1 MLQVY
6 ALATAFHSLEIPYL
20 ISLIV
25 DSGFKVV
32 LKNLF
37 DEHSNENL
45 QKVLDC
51 IFIKRYKTKITI
63 NNYKV
68 LDNDSHRIFLY
79 ILNECIYLQ
88 MV

>member
-1 MLQVY
+1 MFQVC

-20 ISLIV
+20 ISLIGH
-25 DSGFKVV
+25 SGFKVV

-37 DEHSNENL
+37 DEHYNGNL

-51 IFIKRYKTKITI
+51 IFIKRYKTKIFSCIKDI

-68 LDNDSHRIFLY
+68 LDNDSHRIFY
-79 ILNECIYLQ
+79 IYTN
-88 MV
+88 